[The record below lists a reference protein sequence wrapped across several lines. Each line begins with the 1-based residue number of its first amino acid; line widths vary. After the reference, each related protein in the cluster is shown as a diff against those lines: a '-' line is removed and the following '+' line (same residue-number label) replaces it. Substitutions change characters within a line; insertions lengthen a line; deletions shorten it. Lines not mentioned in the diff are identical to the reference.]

1 MVASSVLTSLQPR
14 PERALQSTAVHRVL
28 SNCVL
33 PTLRQVARGLSL
45 VVLVACAACGTDSR
59 TSAPAQPASAT
70 GATPQAPDI
79 AAANSVTA
87 YFHEQLVANGEDV
100 QSDFGSALL
109 TLGMNP
115 RDLQQDTPEHAYQTA
130 KQKVDELKD
139 EALKRDLARALFG
152 SAPTPQR

>member
-1 MVASSVLTSLQPR
+1 M
-14 PERALQSTAVHRVL
+14 
-28 SNCVL
+28 
-33 PTLRQVARGLSL
+33 LRQAARGLPL
-45 VVLVACAACGTDSR
+45 VFLMACAACGADSR
-59 TSAPAQPASAT
+59 TSTSTSTSTPAQPAASAT
-70 GATPQAPDI
+70 GTTPQAPDI

-100 QSDFGSALL
+100 QSEFGSALL

-139 EALKRDLARALFG
+139 ETLKRDLTRALFG
-152 SAPTPQR
+152 TVAAPGR

>member
-1 MVASSVLTSLQPR
+1 ML
-14 PERALQSTAVHRVL
+14 
-28 SNCVL
+28 
-33 PTLRQVARGLSL
+33 
-45 VVLVACAACGTDSR
+45 LVACVACGNDSG
-59 TSAPAQPASAT
+59 TSTPAQSAASPATAAT
-70 GATPQAPDI
+70 SAPDI
-79 AAANSVTA
+79 AAANGVTA

-139 EALKRDLARALFG
+139 EALRRDLTRALFG
-152 SAPTPQR
+152 VASTPER